1 MLRGIAGATALAVAL
16 SLGVPPE
23 VVPEG
28 GGWPVAGLLSP
39 FRQVAALGAVTGLP
53 EQKLGAGTGD
63 DHYVATD
70 ETQAEGGAGRA
81 PGRGKGAVDPAPPT
95 QPKAEA
101 FTTGTKP
108 GDENS
113 FDPKTSERLPE
124 KSTATYTEFENE
136 DGSITRQIHDSRVN
150 YRAADGSYQPI
161 DTSLTRNGDR
171 LDAGANSIDVSLSAV
186 GTDATEEPVP
196 SPSVSPSTPVTPAT
210 DEDPLA
216 SITTASGHTL
226 AYDLDGA
233 APVQAR
239 INGDTATYP
248 EILPGTDLELR
259 SLNDG
264 LKETLI
270 LKSPAAGNEWVFP
283 LKLDGLTPKRQAD
296 GSINL
301 VTSTGAVAMRV
312 PRGWMQD
319 SNVDPKSGAPAESSG
334 VQYELITRD
343 GGQALKVTADA
354 AWLND
359 PARKYPVRVDP
370 TAEWSTP
377 DTGDVFTDDSTSTTN
392 HNGDNLPVGTYDGG
406 TTRSR
411 SFIHFDDFDNDGLM
425 GTQIRSAKLF
435 LFHTWSY
442 NCATHKPVDIRQIT
456 ETWTVAGLEDNGKL
470 ADGPT
475 YSAPIGQLNI
485 TDNYPA
491 CENTGS
497 NRGTGKFRSASL
509 PVKTFNGWSSG
520 TMSNFGLALTASETD
535 STAFKRFTSANYGGA
550 ATDPYLELT
559 YDYNVDA
566 QVDEQYPAYGAA
578 AKTLRPELIAD
589 AHDPDNWPKTLT
601 YKFILYSKDAKTEIT
616 NSGWIS
622 KKSWTVPAG
631 KMVWGETYYW
641 TAMVS
646 DGLTNNEDYLSKH
659 LLVTPVPQPSITS
672 GLSQNSG
679 QGFDPVIGNY
689 TTTVRDAMVATVGP
703 PLEISRAYNSIDP
716 RSDQAFG
723 AGWSSVVDAKAV
735 VKTATV
741 GGVTAVNTV
750 VVTSPNGREMAYG
763 RNADGT
769 FNSPAGLAA
778 SFTELAGGAG
788 YRLREKDGSVTEY
801 AQKVADGR
809 FAISSITDVSGR
821 KQTFAYTDNLL
832 STITAASGRTLDLH
846 WTSTTPKRVN
856 YVATDPVVPGD
867 WDSVN
872 TWWYDYVDGQL
883 TKVCPPTNWGDC
895 HTYQYTVTRSLYQT
909 AMLNARP
916 ASYWRMTHTTG
927 TSADSEILEN
937 GGTDVAPHVD
947 LSLNQPGPLAGSTA
961 RAAWFNGTTSHLQVP
976 AKAASDATNQAVSM
990 WFKTTATDGVLYGQ
1004 SLEPTTS
1011 TAATTKTAYNPT
1023 LYIGTNGKLLGGF
1036 PKAATP
1042 GTSLG
1047 TLLAAGQGQC
1057 LTVPGNSSTNG
1068 TVLALATCSTA
1079 ANQSFSWTTDGRLQV
1094 TTGGVVKCI
1103 DTEDQGFTNG
1113 ADLIINSCYSTYATQ
1128 KWDVQVDGQI
1138 VNDASGLCMDSVGDG
1153 SQAGA
1158 LMQIW
1163 VCGKNRPVDQLFT
1176 ARVHK
1181 PMESKVTVNNG
1192 DWKHVVLTASGNTQK
1207 MYINGDEVASETG
1220 VTVQDLGANSSYVG
1234 RGFLGGGW
1242 PQTTLAN
1249 ANSNVGTRDGF
1260 NGTIAEVAIFDTAVD
1275 KQVVDDLWAARNPVK
1290 QLTRVVR
1297 PSGAD
1302 AAIILYDGVS
1312 GRVSELVDGNGTS
1325 WKPEEPV
1332 LGGTSK
1338 VYESA
1343 VLGGAPTNYWRM
1355 AETTPGVTDAVN
1367 QVNGNVATY
1376 NKVGLGSVDGPFGAA
1391 GKAGSFNGTD
1401 SYLTLPSQVVPAGNN
1416 SVSMWINTTS
1426 TKTTLLGMKYSA
1438 FGTLNYLDVP
1448 TLWITADGKLRGL
1461 SPSKTPTGPMN
1472 SIGIAGKCIDVDN
1485 GNTAD
1490 GTAIQSWACN
1500 GSAPQNVS
1508 IVQTA
1513 ANSNRFTLQLYGK
1526 CITPNGAGTANGTLL
1541 KLWTCNNSA
1550 SQQFYASAEALYN
1563 PSSGRCIDIPGS
1575 SKTNGTDLQ
1584 LYDCNS
1590 TGAQKWLPS
1599 LTSKTAVN
1607 DGKWHHVALTTDG
1620 TNQALYV
1627 DGVKTQS
1634 SAGTRPMD
1642 PDQTPTYILGGGYV
1656 DNAASNFYYLNA
1668 QAGSFFKG
1676 SIAEAAFYSSALD
1689 DAQASYQFKARHA
1702 AKAAPAGEIDYTI
1715 TGPNNVQ
1722 TTTVTDLMYGR
1733 KVAEVDALKNVTRYG
1748 YSGKGN
1754 LRTITDANGNM
1765 TINEH
1770 DARGNVVS
1778 ATNCQDRSANNCSTS
1793 YSTYYLDAAN
1803 PSDIRNDR
1811 LLQQRGP
1818 GSASVSDNKYLTTF
1832 TYDTRGNRTS
1842 ETDPLGRRTSITY
1855 TDGGTDGG
1863 YKGGTAPPD
1872 LPWKIVKPNGGM
1884 QEILYF
1890 ASGDIA
1896 QTTDPAGAITR
1907 YEYDGVGR
1915 TVKEYEYLGT
1925 TDGVDDIGSQTLFEH
1940 DRLDRVVKTTDT
1952 EVTNAVTG
1960 AKHKPVT
1967 TLNYN
1972 VDGLLASETVSD
1984 ATGGD
1989 ADRRVVY
1996 GYDRFGRRV
2005 SETDQRNFTTEYAY
2019 DAFGRMNKQISAD
2032 GTIQLTEF
2040 DAAGNELATW
2050 VQDPDAEV
2058 EADRNRRIRS
2068 LAYDPA
2074 GRLASETDAMN
2085 YVTKYTYTDNNLLA
2099 TVTRTN
2105 GCDTAVTPGCTL
2117 ESYVLESNT
2126 YDVAGNRTKQVTNN
2140 GLTTTNH
2147 TYDNVGRGTAASVV
2161 VTDTD
2166 DTVTP
2171 AVTTTTTRTTK
2182 YAYSADDDVVNTQL
2196 LDGGTVLAESDII
2209 YDRMGRTHQQTT
2221 YLSSGLT
2228 PTARW
2233 KMNHT
2238 SGTTATDAAGN
2249 NDATVTGAVTWSA
2262 ERSGAAS
2269 FNGTAKSYLSARP
2282 PVDTQRAFT
2291 LSAWAKLGATDA
2303 NRYVASIGG
2312 DIVDDALRV
2321 YYDKT
2326 NTAWRAEMVVRKPD
2340 GTRTTLQSTYT
2351 TGSAT
2356 TAWQHLAVAVTPAT
2370 TAGGAS
2376 TAQLYVDGVEKA
2388 KISTTEFQFNN
2399 RAIGLLIGT
2408 ANPDFGMFSGQ
2419 IDDVQTYQKA
2429 LTAAEVGQLVAG
2441 TAPADTARVSR
2452 TSYDLSRDGNV
2463 NSVADPK
2470 GVTTYIYNDEVGRPV
2485 TTTLPAVTTVEGEGT
2500 PVTSV
2505 SVTRVGYN
2513 TFGEATEQEDPH
2525 KKVTIN
2531 RYDGVGNL
2539 VETQSPAYT
2548 APGSS
2553 EPVTAFKRVEYNQA
2567 GQVELTTDP
2576 NGAETDYEYDVLGRT
2591 TKITTPDGGI
2601 TRYEYTPNGDLL
2613 KHTDPNGSAVASTYD
2628 YLGRTIESTS
2638 AVRQNSAGYTTKYT
2652 YGTSPWPT
2660 QVTSPGNVVTKA
2672 KYNTV
2677 GEPTLM
2683 IDAANNVTKTK
2694 YDGAGRPVRVTSP
2707 DGSFTNTAYDFA
2719 GRAVRSADYAPGGTT
2734 ALRTRS
2740 QDYDIAGNLTGTT
2753 DARGTYRYLEYDVLG
2768 QLTKQYEPIS
2778 SGDSI
2783 VTTFG
2788 YDKAGKPTRYTDG
2801 RGNTFVTTYNS
2812 WGLVESQIEPATTS
2826 TPNAA
2831 DRTFKLAY
2839 DKAGRVTRLDSP
2851 GGVSVTS
2858 EYDVMGRLKKSSGTG
2873 AQVATADKTY
2883 DYDLVGRM
2891 TAFTG
2896 SAGTNTI
2903 AYDDRGLV
2911 KTISGVSGNSAYE
2924 YNADGQ
2930 LSKRT
2935 DGAGTTTYQYD
2946 TAGRPAKVDN
2956 TAAGVSMTYGYN
2968 NLSQLE
2974 TIAYGGNTRTLK
2986 YDNLKRL
2993 ASDELKTSAGV
3004 SVGKL
3009 AYEWNLNDS
3018 LTKKTTTG
3026 FNGASTNTYTYDLA
3040 DRLIGWDNG
3049 VTPTVYAYDKSGNR
3063 VQAGTKTF
3071 TYDQRNQL
3079 ATDSDG
3085 TTYQYTARGTL
3096 ASTMQNGQTVETTT
3110 DAFNQVVTQ
3119 GSKNGG
3125 RSSYTYD
3132 GLGRVIQAGLTYTG
3146 LGNDVAADGSS
3157 VYVRDVADQLIGV
3170 SSSAGNRY
3178 AWTDTH
3184 TDVVGEFTATGTA
3197 LSGSVSYD
3205 PWGKV
3210 LAAGGMTGRL
3220 GYQQEWT
3227 DQTTGKVNMWS
3238 RWYDPETGAFDTRD
3252 TATNSPAP
3260 TSGAA
3265 NRFAYAEG
3273 DPMSNTDTTGN
3284 AVDGKCGEYDY
3295 ACAVKKYQAELAVYT
3310 GQMEQRDRDMK
3321 AVGSEIAAQEAE
3333 YQRAVAESQTS
3344 LLDIL
3349 LQVGVGMLLDM
3360 IGYNS
3365 VVGCLGGS
3373 IFDCVDLAMSALG
3386 PIKALKIG
3394 RSLFNAAD
3402 RALTGYRTWKRIV
3415 DGAQTVMRRSQ
3426 DLMNQARKHLNDIM
3440 QKVPKKPK
3448 PPKKKVKPPAKK
3460 KPKPKPKP
3468 EPKPKPAKQAKQPK
3482 PKTEPKKEKKP
3493 TETKASK
3500 PKAQNDQPAK
3510 RQSEANRPDDKPDE
3524 ANRPEPAQRG
3534 CKGDGPQPPPSETHS
3549 FDPSTL
3555 VLMAD
3560 GSARP
3565 ISEVTVGDEV
3575 QAKDPVTGEAGAR
3588 QVTLLHSNRDL
3599 ELTDVTVSDRPLVG
3613 AGKSA
3618 NEGKGDR
3625 STRGPTE
3632 SALLETTAHHPFWD
3646 ATTGAWV
3653 DAADL
3658 VAGESTLVGPDGQI
3672 QYVTAVRNYTSAKV
3686 MRDLTV
3692 DDIHTYYV
3700 IAGATPVLVH
3710 NNNNNGLPYD
3720 ACPVKYPVN
3729 KLRHGAYGEDETR
3742 ADLEAGGYTNI
3753 TDEVTFTDRNGNP
3766 FRADFIAKDPAG
3778 NWIAIETKTSG
3789 GGASGRLAGPDV
3801 VSKMGIDQV
3810 TGYYDLVHG
3819 GLTLATDKLSQY
3831 GFSHGARFTVSNF
3844 GKSSK
3849 LCPHC

>member
-1 MLRGIAGATALAVAL
+1 MAL

-81 PGRGKGAVDPAPPT
+81 PGRGKGAVDPALP
-95 QPKAEA
+95 AEPA
-101 FTTGTKP
+101 AKRFTTPPLP
-108 GDENS
+108 GGENS
-113 FDPKTSERLPE
+113 FDPVTSERLPE

-186 GTDATEEPVP
+186 GTDAVEEPTPTP
-196 SPSVSPSTPVTPAT
+196 SAAVEPTS
-210 DEDPLA
+210 EGDPLA
-216 SITTASGHTL
+216 SITTASGHTM

-233 APVQAR
+233 APVQAVL
-239 INGDTATYP
+239 NGDTATYP

-283 LKLDGLTPKRQAD
+283 LKLDGLTPKRQTD
-296 GSINL
+296 RSIDL
-301 VTSTGAVAMRV
+301 VAANGAVVMRI
-312 PRGWMQD
+312 PPGYMQD
-319 SNVDPKSGAPAESSG
+319 SKVDPKSGAPAESSG

-359 PARKYPVRVDP
+359 PARQYPVRVDP
-370 TAEWSTP
+370 TSTWKTA
-377 DTGDVFTDDSTSTTN
+377 DTGDVFADDSTSTTD
-392 HNGDNLPVGTYDGG
+392 HNGDNLPVGTWDGG

-411 SFIHFDDFDNDGLM
+411 SFIHFDDFDNDGLK
-425 GTQIRSAKLF
+425 GTQIRSAKLV

-442 NCATHKPVDIRQIT
+442 NCSSFKPVNIHRIT
-456 ETWTVAGLEDNGKL
+456 EPWTVTSLANNGKL
-470 ADGPT
+470 ADAPT
-475 YSAPIGQLNI
+475 YSAPIGQLQIN
-485 TDNYPA
+485 DNTKA
-491 CENTGS
+491 CGNTAG
-497 NRGTGKFRSASL
+497 NRGVGEFRAASL
-509 PVKTFNGWSSG
+509 PVTTFNGWSSG
-520 TMSNFGLALTASETD
+520 TMPNLGLALTASETD

-566 QVDEQYPAYGAA
+566 QVNEQYPVYGAA
-578 AKTLRPELIAD
+578 AQTLQPELIAD
-589 AHDPDNWPKTLT
+589 AQDPDNWPKSLM
-601 YKFILYSKDAKTEIT
+601 YRFILYSKDAKTEIA
-616 NSGWIS
+616 NSGNWS
-622 KKSWTVPAG
+622 TKKSWTVPAG
-631 KMVWGETYYW
+631 KMVWGESYYW
-641 TAMVS
+641 TVMVS

-723 AGWSSVVDAKAV
+723 AGWSSLLDAKAV
-735 VKTATV
+735 VKSAAIGGTAV
-741 GGVTAVNTV
+741 VNTV
-750 VVTSPNGREMAYG
+750 VVTYPNGREMAFG
-763 RNADGT
+763 RNANGT
-769 FNSPAGLAA
+769 WSSPAGLAA
-778 SFTELAGGAG
+778 SFTELTADAG
-788 YRLREKDGSVTEY
+788 YRLREKDGSVYEY

-821 KQTFAYTDNLL
+821 KQKFTYTDNVLT
-832 STITAASGRTLDLH
+832 TITAASGRTLTFQ
-846 WTSTTPKRVN
+846 WNATAPKRVTS
-856 YVATDPVVPGD
+856 VSTDPATPGNTETI
-867 WDSVN
+867 N
-872 TWWYDYVDGQL
+872 TWTYEYADGAL
-883 TKVCPPTNWGDC
+883 TKVCPPTGTTEC
-895 HTYQYTVTRSLYQT
+895 RTYQYETTRSLFPT
-909 AMLNARP
+909 ATTNARP
-916 ASYWRMTHTTG
+916 HSYWRLAE
-927 TSADSEILEN
+927 TSGDKAYSEMLEN
-937 GGTDVAPHVD
+937 GGTDVATHTGVT
-947 LSLNQPGPLAGSTA
+947 LGQPGPLAGTSATA
-961 RAAWFNGTTSHLQVP
+961 AGFNGTSSQLQVP
-976 AKAASDATNQAVSM
+976 AKLASDATNQAISM
-990 WFKTTATDGVLYGQ
+990 WFKTGSEGVLYGQ
-1004 SLEPTTS
+1004 SLEPTSS
-1011 TAATTKTAYNPT
+1011 TAATTRTAYNPT
-1023 LYIGTNGKLLGGF
+1023 LYIGADGRLMGGF
-1036 PKAATP
+1036 PKAPKP
-1042 GTSLG
+1042 GTTLG

-1057 LTVPGNSSTNG
+1057 LTVPGNTSTNG
-1068 TVLALATCSTA
+1068 TVLALANCSTA
-1079 ANQSFSWTTDGRLQV
+1079 ANQVFSWATNQQLLV
-1094 TTGGVVKCI
+1094 TTGGVTKCL
-1103 DTEDQGFTNG
+1103 DTDDQGVTNG
-1113 ADLIINSCYSTYATQ
+1113 ADLIINSCNASFATQ

-1138 VNDASGLCMDSVGDG
+1138 INVGSSLCMDSVGDG

-1158 LMQIW
+1158 AMQIW
-1163 VCGKNRPVDQLFT
+1163 TCGKNRPVDQLFT
-1176 ARVHK
+1176 YRNHT
-1181 PMESKVTVNNG
+1181 PMESTATVANNK
-1192 DWKHVVLTASGNTQK
+1192 WHHVVLSAAGNRQEL
-1207 MYINGDEVASETG
+1207 YVDGDQVDFENG
-1220 VTVQDLGANSSYVG
+1220 VTVQDLSPNSSYVG
-1234 RGFLGGGW
+1234 KGFVGGGW
-1242 PQTTLAN
+1242 PNQSHGNTT
-1249 ANSNVGTRDGF
+1249 SNVGTRDYFAGS
-1260 NGTIAEVAIFDTAVD
+1260 IAEVALFENAVD
-1275 KQVVDDLWAARNPVK
+1275 ERLVKDLWAAKSEVK

-1297 PSGAD
+1297 PST
-1302 AAIILYDGVS
+1302 AAASIISYDGVT
-1312 GRVSELVDGNGTS
+1312 GRVSRVVDGNGS
-1325 WKPEEPV
+1325 AWEPKAPV

-1355 AETTPGVTDAVN
+1355 AEKYGGVAQAVN
-1367 QVNGNVATY
+1367 QVNGSTATY
-1376 NKVGLGSVDGPFGAA
+1376 NMITLGSAGPFGTAGTAA
-1391 GKAGSFNGTD
+1391 GLNGT
-1401 SYLTLPSQVVPAGNN
+1401 SSFVELPSGSAPKGDN
-1416 SVSMWINTTS
+1416 SVSMWFKTTS
-1426 TKTTLLGMKYSA
+1426 TKTMLLGPKYSA
-1438 FGTLNYLDVP
+1438 FATLNRLEMP
-1448 TLWITADGKLRGL
+1448 SLWITADGKLRGL
-1461 SPSKTPTGPMN
+1461 SPSKSPTGPMN

-1485 GNTAD
+1485 GNTND

-1500 GSAPQNVS
+1500 GSTAQNLSLVP
-1508 IVQTA
+1508 TDA
-1513 ANSNRFTLQLYGK
+1513 AASRFTLQVLGK
-1526 CITPNGAGTANGTLL
+1526 CVTPNGAGTANGTLL

-1607 DGKWHHVALTTDG
+1607 DDKWHHVALTTDG

-1634 SAGTRPMD
+1634 SAGTRAMD
-1642 PDQTPTYILGGGYV
+1642 PDQEHTYTVGAGYM
-1656 DNAASNFYYLNA
+1656 DRASSNFYYLTSEA
-1668 QAGSFFKG
+1668 TSYFKG
-1676 SIAEAAFYSSALD
+1676 TIGEVAFYASELD
-1689 DAQASYQFKARHA
+1689 ASQASYQFKARDA
-1702 AKAAPAGEIDYTI
+1702 VKSAPSGQIDYTI
-1715 TGPNNVQ
+1715 LGPDNSSTSTIQ
-1722 TTTVTDLMYGR
+1722 DLMYGR
-1733 KVAEVDALKNVTRYG
+1733 KVADVDALTNVTRYG

-1770 DARGNVVS
+1770 DDRGNVVS

-1793 YSTYYLDAAN
+1793 YSTYYLNTGN
-1803 PSDIRNDR
+1803 PADVRNDR

-1818 GSASVSDNKYLTTF
+1818 GSASATDNKYLTTF
-1832 TYDTRGNRTS
+1832 EYDARGNRTS
-1842 ETDPLGRRTSITY
+1842 EIDPLGRRTSITY
-1855 TDGGTDGG
+1855 TDGDKAGG
-1863 YKGGTAPPD
+1863 YQGGTAPAD

-1884 QEILYF
+1884 QTILYYP
-1890 ASGDIA
+1890 SGDIA
-1896 QTTDPAGAITR
+1896 EQTDPAGAVTR
-1907 YEYDGVGR
+1907 YEYDGLGR

-1952 EVTNAVTG
+1952 EVTNEISGAV
-1960 AKHKPVT
+1960 HRPVT
-1967 TLNYN
+1967 TLAYN
-1972 VDGLLASETVSD
+1972 LDGLLLSEKVSD
-1984 ATGGD
+1984 ERGGD
-1989 ADRRVVY
+1989 MSREVTY
-1996 GYDRFGRRV
+1996 TYDAFGRRD
-2005 SETDQRNFTTEYAY
+2005 SETDERDFTTRYGY
-2019 DAFGRMNKQISAD
+2019 DAFGRMNKQTNAD

-2040 DAAGNELATW
+2040 DAAGNETKTW
-2050 VQDPDAEV
+2050 VQDPDAEN
-2058 EADRNRRIRS
+2058 ADDRNRLIRS

-2074 GRLASETDAMN
+2074 GRLASETDAMK

-2126 YDVAGNRTKQVTNN
+2126 YDEAGNRTKQVTNN

-2147 TYDNVGRGTAASVV
+2147 TYDNVGRGTAASVT

-2171 AVTTTTTRTTK
+2171 AVTTTGTRTTK
-2182 YAYSADDDVVNTQL
+2182 YTYSADDDVVNSQVI
-2196 LDGGTVLAESDII
+2196 DGSTVLLEADTS
-2209 YDRMGRTHQQTT
+2209 YDRLGRVHQQTR
-2221 YLSSGLT
+2221 YLSGGLK

-2233 KMNHT
+2233 KMNH
-2238 SGTTATDAAGN
+2238 SGTTASDWVGRYS
-2249 NDATVTGAVTWSA
+2249 ATYQ
-2262 ERSGAAS
+2262 GAATWTSENGGALS
-2269 FNGTAKSYLSARP
+2269 FPGTGPAYLSALP
-2282 PVDTQRAFT
+2282 PVDTLRPFT
-2291 LSAWAKLGATDA
+2291 ITAKAKLGIKDA
-2303 NRYVASIGG
+2303 NRYVASVSG
-2312 DIVDDALRV
+2312 DIGDDAMRIFF
-2321 YYDKT
+2321 DRA
-2326 NTAWRAEMVVRKPD
+2326 NDAWRIEMAVRKPD
-2340 GTRTTLQSTYT
+2340 GTTTTVQSTYT
-2351 TGSAT
+2351 TGSAALST
-2356 TAWQHLAVAVTPAT
+2356 WQQLAVVATPAT
-2370 TAGGAS
+2370 RAGEAS
-2376 TAQLYVDGVEKA
+2376 VAQLYVDGVEKGR
-2388 KISTTEFQFNN
+2388 ISTTEFQFNN
-2399 RAIGLLIGT
+2399 RATGLLIGT
-2408 ANPDFGMFSGQ
+2408 ANPDSGTFAGL
-2419 IDDVQTYQKA
+2419 IGDMQTYQKA
-2429 LTAAEVGQLVAG
+2429 LTATEIGQVVAG
-2441 TAPADTARVSR
+2441 TAPSTSASVSR
-2452 TSYDLSRDGNV
+2452 TTYALSADGAV
-2463 NSVADPK
+2463 DSVTDPN
-2470 GVTTYIYNDEVGRPV
+2470 GNTTYIKNDEVGRPV
-2485 TTTLPAVTTVEGEGT
+2485 VTTSPAFYTVEGEGS
-2500 PVTSV
+2500 VESAV
-2505 SVTRVGYN
+2505 SVNRVGYN
-2513 TFGEATEQEDPH
+2513 TFGEVTEQEDPR

-2548 APGSS
+2548 APGST
-2553 EPVTAFKRVEYNQA
+2553 EPVKAFKKVEYNQA
-2567 GQVELTTDP
+2567 GQVELTIDP

-2613 KHTDPNGSAVASTYD
+2613 MHTDPNGSAVASTYD
-2628 YLGRTIESTS
+2628 YLGRTTDSTS
-2638 AVRQNSAGYTTKYT
+2638 AVRQDSAGYTTKYEYT
-2652 YGTSPWPT
+2652 NSPWPT
-2660 QVTSPGNVVTKA
+2660 KVTSPGNVVTRA
-2672 KYNTV
+2672 KYNSV
-2677 GEPTLM
+2677 GEPTQV

-2694 YDGAGRPVRVTSP
+2694 YDGAGRPVRTTSP
-2707 DGSFTNTAYDFA
+2707 DGSFTSVVYDYA
-2719 GRAVRSADYAPGGTT
+2719 GRAVRSSDYAPGGTT
-2734 ALRTRS
+2734 ALRTRT
-2740 QDYDIAGNLTGTT
+2740 QTYDYAGNLRLTT
-2753 DARGTYRYLEYDVLG
+2753 DGVGTERTFYYNALG
-2768 QLTKQYEPIS
+2768 LLTEQNEPTGS
-2778 SGDSI
+2778 DPNTDI
-2783 VTTFG
+2783 VTKFG
-2788 YDKAGKPTRYTDG
+2788 YDKAGNPTRFTDG
-2801 RGNTFVTTYNS
+2801 RGNNFVTTYNS

-2911 KTISGVSGNSAYE
+2911 KSISGVSGNSSYE
-2924 YNADGQ
+2924 YNNDG
-2930 LSKRT
+2930 LPTKRV
-2935 DGAGTTTYQYD
+2935 DGAGTTTYGYD
-2946 TAGRPAKVDN
+2946 NAGRPASVQN
-2956 TAAGVSMTYGYN
+2956 TAAGVNMTYGYN
-2968 NLSQLE
+2968 NLSQVE

-3026 FNGASTNTYTYDLA
+3026 FNGASTNTYKYDLA
-3040 DRLIGWDNG
+3040 DRLTQWDNG
-3049 VTPTVYAYDKSGNR
+3049 VTPVLYAYDKSGNR
-3063 VQAGTKTF
+3063 TQAGTKTF
-3071 TYDQRNQL
+3071 AYDQRNQL
-3079 ATDSDG
+3079 TSDSDG

-3096 ASTMQNGQTVETTT
+3096 ASTMQNGQTVETVN

-3125 RSSYTYD
+3125 RSTYSYD
-3132 GLGRVIQAGLTYTG
+3132 GLGRVIQPNLTYTG

-3157 VYVRDVADQLIGV
+3157 VYVRDVADQLVGV
-3170 SSSAGNRY
+3170 KSAAGNRY

-3184 TDVVGEFTATGTA
+3184 TDVVGEFTATGTV

-3238 RWYDPETGAFDTRD
+3238 RWYDPQTGAFDTRD
-3252 TATNSPAP
+3252 TATNSPTPA
-3260 TSGAA
+3260 SGAA

-3295 ACAVKKYQAELAVYT
+3295 ACAVKQYQAELAVYT
-3310 GQMEQRDRDMK
+3310 GQVEQRDRDMK
-3321 AVGSEIAAQEAE
+3321 ATGAEIAAQEAE

-3468 EPKPKPAKQAKQPK
+3468 EPKPKPAKQSKPQK

-3493 TETKASK
+3493 SETKAAK
-3500 PKAQNDQPAK
+3500 PKSQNSQPSK
-3510 RQSEANRPDDKPDE
+3510 RQSDDARPDQKADE
-3524 ANRPEPAQRG
+3524 GNRPEPARRG
-3534 CKGDGPQPPPSETHS
+3534 CKGTAGIPVPGKKHS
-3549 FDPSTL
+3549 FDPDTL

-3565 ISEVTVGDEV
+3565 ISEINPGDEV
-3575 QAKDPVTGEAGAR
+3575 LAKDPLTGAEGAR
-3588 QVTLLHSNRDL
+3588 PVTLLHANRDV
-3599 ELTDVTVSDRPLVG
+3599 ELTDVTVSDQPTAVD
-3613 AGKSA
+3613 GKSV

-3625 STRGPTE
+3625 TTRGPTE
-3632 SALLETTAHHPFWD
+3632 PAVLATTAHHPFWD
-3646 ATTGAWV
+3646 ATTGAWI

-3672 QYVTAVRNYTSAKV
+3672 QYVTEVRNFTGSKV

-3692 DDIHTYYV
+3692 DDIHTYFV
-3700 IAGATPVLVH
+3700 VAQETPILVH
-3710 NNNNNGLPYD
+3710 NCNDSAHEDDCYCDYGDTPKPRQDALSDDLWDQGDSAVVEPPAVKRDTHGVLAAGDDGKDESDLLDIINNPD
-3720 ACPVKYPVN
+3720 RR
-3729 KLRHGAYGEDETR
+3729 LRQASDNAAVYIRDLAQGRFYAVIRR
-3742 ADLEAGGYTNI
+3742 ADDGGP
-3753 TDEVTFTDRNGNP
+3753 VTSFELSKNSLLNR
-3766 FRADFIAKDPAG
+3766 I
-3778 NWIAIETKTSG
+3778 KTS
-3789 GGASGRLAGPDV
+3789 RW
-3801 VSKMGIDQV
+3801 ID
-3810 TGYYDLVHG
+3810 D
-3819 GLTLATDKLSQY
+3819 
-3831 GFSHGARFTVSNF
+3831 
-3844 GKSSK
+3844 
-3849 LCPHC
+3849 